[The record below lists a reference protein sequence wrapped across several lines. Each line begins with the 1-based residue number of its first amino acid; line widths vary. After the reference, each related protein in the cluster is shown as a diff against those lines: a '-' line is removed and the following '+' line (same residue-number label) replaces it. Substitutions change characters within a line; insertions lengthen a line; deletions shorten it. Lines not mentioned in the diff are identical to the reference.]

1 MLNSKNRANLLP
13 SEIVPMAADEPSA
26 SELFSHAL
34 GVVRRQIF
42 VVLVLALL
50 GAAFG
55 GIFFVQAPQKFT
67 ATATLLINTR
77 KMEIFQQPAVS
88 DEMPMQAIGAVESQV
103 ELLRSDEVALRVIRK
118 LNLSEDPKFIQRQK
132 F

>member
-1 MLNSKNRANLLP
+1 MLDSKNRANVHP
-13 SEIVPMAADEPSA
+13 SEIAPIAADEPSA
-26 SELFSHAL
+26 AELLANAL

-67 ATATLLINTR
+67 ATTTLLINTR

-88 DEMPMQAIGAVESQV
+88 DELSIQAIGAVESQV
-103 ELLRSDEVALRVIRK
+103 ELLRSDEIALRVIRK
-118 LNLSEDPKFIQRQK
+118 
-132 F
+132 

>member
-1 MLNSKNRANLLP
+1 MLNSKNPGNFLR
-13 SEIVPMAADEPSA
+13 SEMVPIPAEEPSA
-26 SELFSHAL
+26 AELFAHAL

-77 KMEIFQQPAVS
+77 KMEIFQQPTVS
-88 DEMPMQAIGAVESQV
+88 DELPMQAIGAVESQG
-103 ELLRSDEVALRVIRK
+103 SC
-118 LNLSEDPKFIQRQK
+118 
-132 F
+132 